1 MHFNFIKIFIL
12 ILLIFSCSKKNNYN
26 KIGKEQIKIDS
37 FYLADSK
44 IQSFIKPYK
53 KAVQDSLSQVLCYSL
68 KSHSKS
74 DSELNSAIGNMMADA
89 VFEIASPLF
98 KKNYNINA
106 DFVLLNFGGIR
117 SGLPSG
123 EITIETVYKIMPFEN
138 TVVIAKMKSQEI
150 KNMINYLI
158 SEPKAHPISGIKIE
172 INREN
177 ELKKFKIQNKPLIA
191 NRDYFVL
198 TSDYLVKG
206 GDNMN
211 FFKKSD
217 SIFTLEL
224 KIRDI
229 LIDFFSK
236 KDSLD
241 IKSDNRFIYSN

>member
-1 MHFNFIKIFIL
+1 MQFNFIKIFIL
-12 ILLIFSCSKKNNYN
+12 ILLIFSCSKNNNYN
-26 KIGKEQIKIDS
+26 KIDKKQIKIDS
-37 FYLADSK
+37 FYSADSK

-53 KAVQDSLSQVLCYSL
+53 KTVQDSLSKVLCYSL

-74 DSELNSAIGNMMADA
+74 DSELNSAIGNMIADA

-117 SGLPSG
+117 SELPSG
-123 EITIETVYKIMPFEN
+123 EITIETAYKIMPFEN
-138 TVVIAKMKSQEI
+138 TVVLAKMKSQVI
-150 KNMINYLI
+150 KEMINYLI
-158 SEPKAHPISGIKIE
+158 SEPKAHPISGMKIE
-172 INREN
+172 ISREN

-198 TSDYLVKG
+198 TSDYLVNG
-206 GDNMN
+206 GDNMS

-241 IKSDNRFIYSN
+241 IKSDNRFIYTN

>member
-53 KAVQDSLSQVLCYSL
+53 KTVQDSLSKVLCYSL

-74 DSELNSAIGNMMADA
+74 DSELNSAIGNMIADA

-117 SGLPSG
+117 SELPSG
-123 EITIETVYKIMPFEN
+123 EITIETAYKIMPFEN
-138 TVVIAKMKSQEI
+138 TVVLAKMKSQVI
-150 KNMINYLI
+150 KEMINYLI
-158 SEPKAHPISGIKIE
+158 SEPKAHPISGMKIE
-172 INREN
+172 ISREN
-177 ELKKFKIQNKPLIA
+177 ELKKFKIQNKPLIV

-198 TSDYLVKG
+198 TSDYLLKG

-241 IKSDNRFIYSN
+241 IKSDNRFIYTN

>member
-1 MHFNFIKIFIL
+1 MQFNFIKIFIL
-12 ILLIFSCSKKNNYN
+12 ILLIFSCSKNNNYN
-26 KIGKEQIKIDS
+26 KIDKKQIKIDS
-37 FYLADSK
+37 FYSADSK

-53 KAVQDSLSQVLCYSL
+53 KTVQDSLSKVLCYSL

-74 DSELNSAIGNMMADA
+74 DSELNSAIGNMIADA

-117 SGLPSG
+117 SELPSG
-123 EITIETVYKIMPFEN
+123 EITIETAYKIMPFEN
-138 TVVIAKMKSQEI
+138 TVVLAKMKSQVI
-150 KNMINYLI
+150 KEMINYLI
-158 SEPKAHPISGIKIE
+158 SEPKAHPISGMKIE
-172 INREN
+172 ISREN
-177 ELKKFKIQNKPLIA
+177 ELKKFKIQNKPLIV

-198 TSDYLVKG
+198 TSDYLLKG

-241 IKSDNRFIYSN
+241 IKSDNRFIYTN

>member
-1 MHFNFIKIFIL
+1 MQFNFIKIFIL
-12 ILLIFSCSKKNNYN
+12 ILLIFSCSKNNNYN
-26 KIGKEQIKIDS
+26 KIDKKQIKIDS
-37 FYLADSK
+37 FYSADSK

-53 KAVQDSLSQVLCYSL
+53 KTVQDSLSKVLCFSL

-74 DSELNSAIGNMMADA
+74 DSELNSAIGNMIADA

-117 SGLPSG
+117 SVLPSG
-123 EITIETVYKIMPFEN
+123 EITIETAYKIMPFEN
-138 TVVIAKMKSQEI
+138 TVVLAKMKSQVI
-150 KNMINYLI
+150 KEMINYLI
-158 SEPKAHPISGIKIE
+158 SEPKAHPISGMKIE
-172 INREN
+172 ISREN
-177 ELKKFKIQNKPLIA
+177 ELKKFKIQNKPLIV

-198 TSDYLVKG
+198 TSDYLLKG

-217 SIFTLEL
+217 SIFTLKL

-229 LIDFFSK
+229 LIDYFSN

-241 IKSDNRFIYSN
+241 IKSDNRFIYTY

>member
-74 DSELNSAIGNMMADA
+74 DSELNSAIGNMIADA

-117 SGLPSG
+117 SELPSG
-123 EITIETVYKIMPFEN
+123 EITIETAYKIMPFEN
-138 TVVIAKMKSQEI
+138 TVVLAKMKSQVI
-150 KNMINYLI
+150 KEMINYLI
-158 SEPKAHPISGIKIE
+158 SEPKAHPISGMKIE

-198 TSDYLVKG
+198 TSDYLLKG

-241 IKSDNRFIYSN
+241 IKSDNRFIYTN

>member
-1 MHFNFIKIFIL
+1 MQFNFIKIFIL
-12 ILLIFSCSKKNNYN
+12 ILLIFSCSKNNNYN
-26 KIGKEQIKIDS
+26 KIDKKQIKIDS
-37 FYLADSK
+37 FYSADSK

-53 KAVQDSLSQVLCYSL
+53 KTVQDSLSKVLCYSL

-74 DSELNSAIGNMMADA
+74 DSELNSAIGNMIADA

-117 SGLPSG
+117 SELPSG
-123 EITIETVYKIMPFEN
+123 EITIETAYKIMPFEN
-138 TVVIAKMKSQEI
+138 TVVLAKMKSQVI
-150 KNMINYLI
+150 KEMINYLI
-158 SEPKAHPISGIKIE
+158 SEPKAHPISGMKIE
-172 INREN
+172 ISREN
-177 ELKKFKIQNKPLIA
+177 ELKKFKIQNKPLIV

-198 TSDYLVKG
+198 TSDYLLKG

-217 SIFTLEL
+217 SIFTLKL

-229 LIDFFSK
+229 LIDFFSN

-241 IKSDNRFIYSN
+241 IKSDNRFIYTY